1 MDCFSLLYFFCT
13 MDLRQAESLLNLKEE
28 VRIVLAGKPA
38 YLLMNIK
45 IRLTVMNFLEF
56 AVWGAYL
63 TSMGIFLAG
72 AGFADKIGWFYA
84 TQGFVSL
91 FMPAVI
97 GIIAD
102 RWVPAQKLLG
112 ICHFLAAAFMAGAAW
127 YGAQEV
133 VNFTCL
139 FTCYTLSVAFYMPTI
154 ALSNSVA
161 YTGLRQQNLDT
172 VKCFPPIRVFG
183 TVGFIIA
190 MWTTNF
196 AHFAGSYTQWYFSA
210 VLGVILGFYCFTL
223 PNCPTSAANTRTLVD
238 ALGLKAFALFKEK
251 KMATFFIFSMLLGMS
266 LQITNGFAGPFIS
279 GFDSLA
285 GYTGSWG
292 ARNATA
298 LVSLSQISET
308 LCILLIPFF
317 LKRYGI
323 KKVMLMSMLAW
334 VLRFGLLGVGNPST
348 ALGILLLIA
357 SMIIYGVAFD
367 FFNISGS
374 LYVDQETDPSIRSSA
389 QGVFMLMTNGFGAA
403 IGSLAAQKVIN
414 CLVNVHLDPSKMING
429 VYPEGL
435 SKLIM
440 NGWSEAWFV
449 FAGFSLV
456 VAVLFAWLFKYK
468 HVPQN

>member
-1 MDCFSLLYFFCT
+1 MLSLIILFLYNGF
-13 MDLRQAESLLNLKEE
+13 K
-28 VRIVLAGKPA
+28 AGNA
-38 YLLMNIK
+38 CQIYGGGAFRAGGATRNLLMNIK

-97 GIIAD
+97 GIVAD
-102 RWVPAQKLLG
+102 RWIPAQKMLG
-112 ICHFLAAAFMAGAAW
+112 LCHLLAAAFMAGAAW
-127 YGAQEV
+127 CGAQANI
-133 VNFTCL
+133 NFTHL

-196 AHFAGSYTQWYFSA
+196 AHFASSYTQWYFSA
-210 VLGVILGFYCFTL
+210 VLGIILGLYCFTL
-223 PNCPTSAANTRTLVD
+223 PNCPTSTGNARTLAE

-317 LKRYGI
+317 LKRFGI
-323 KKVMLMSMLAW
+323 KKVMLISMLAW
-334 VLRFGLLGVGNPST
+334 VLRFGLLGLGNPAT
-348 ALGILLLIA
+348 GFGILLLIL
-357 SMIIYGVAFD
+357 SMIVYGVAFD

-414 CLVNVHLDPSKMING
+414 VLVNTHLDPSKMIDG
-429 VYPEGL
+429 VYPATL
-435 SKLIM
+435 SKAIM

-456 VAVLFAWLFKYK
+456 VAILFAWLFKYK
-468 HVPQN
+468 HVAQN